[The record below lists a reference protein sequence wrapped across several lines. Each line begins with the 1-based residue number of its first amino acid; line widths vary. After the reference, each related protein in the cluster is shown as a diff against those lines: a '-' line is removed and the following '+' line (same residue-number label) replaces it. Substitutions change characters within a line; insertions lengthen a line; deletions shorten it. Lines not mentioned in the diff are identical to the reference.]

1 MTTDAVHLNH
11 SYIMCLMHSLS
22 HPFEERMKSLRF
34 TYLRKLNRPKKK
46 RALSDGTTQQD
57 QMSSHGDRALS
68 SDTKDGITLPPLVS
82 KVKVQGPFRQPE
94 EVWRQ
99 RHKPLSP
106 TLKVATSYNSVEMA
120 R

>member
-1 MTTDAVHLNH
+1 MYTR
-11 SYIMCLMHSLS
+11 SLQ

-34 TYLRKLNRPKKK
+34 APLKKLNRSKKK
-46 RALSDGTTQQD
+46 RAFSCEKDSSIHH
-57 QMSSHGDRALS
+57 QMSSGREKSLS
-68 SDTKDGITLPPLVS
+68 DPKDGITLPPLVP

-99 RHKPLSP
+99 RVKPLSP
-106 TLKVATSYNSVEMA
+106 TLRVATAYNSIEIA